1 MKNIRKIFFWV
12 MVICCSKNHY
22 AYAMDPNSGPSLLAL
37 SRDRIVSDIL
47 KSDGP
52 VARLRE
58 LQSRLP
64 GDLIQ
69 EIEAKLSDTLSLL
82 LKQYYEL
89 SQTIKAD
96 RYVESVC
103 ISNDNELIITGGGDS
118 CVNVWRLNGERYEY
132 FQTLPGHFFKKGV
145 AKIGSVLI
153 SSDKNLIITGSIDD
167 DSVNIWKFNGSEYT
181 YFQRLACNSLVL
193 SVAISQDQKL
203 IIVGCDDHALKFWHF
218 DGNGYNKVRTF
229 YDRHLYPKNLKFS
242 SDKEVFIF
250 CSTLIYTPSI
260 YVWKMDRIGLTDLEL
275 RGITHRIELS
285 EMLEIP
291 HYALAAAITSEDRF
305 LHAASLSE
313 DKYIVVVASEE
324 LNVLQFNSTNCS
336 YSLLQKLSSNS
347 WAEFVKISYDK
358 SLIMAGGLNAKT
370 NIWKFV
376 NGEYIK
382 IQELDPESGVSS
394 GELSVDGAVIA
405 LPCCNGRLN
414 IWKKISLEKL
424 LEIYTLK
431 RC

>member
-1 MKNIRKIFFWV
+1 MKNIRKIFFLFS
-12 MVICCSKNHY
+12 VICCSKNHY
-22 AYAMDPNSGPSLLAL
+22 ADAMDPNSAPSLLAL
-37 SRDRIVSDIL
+37 SYDRIVSDIL
-47 KSDGP
+47 KSADP
-52 VARLRE
+52 VARLGD

-69 EIEAKLSDTLSLL
+69 EIEAKLFDVLSLF

-89 SQTIKAD
+89 SQTIQAD

-103 ISNDNELIITGGGDS
+103 ISSDNELIITGGGDS
-118 CVNVWRLNGERYEY
+118 CVKIWRLNGESYQY
-132 FQTLPGHFFKKGV
+132 FQTLPGHFFKKGR
-145 AKIGSVLI
+145 AKIDSVLI
-153 SSDKNLIITGSIDD
+153 SPDKNLIITSSMDD
-167 DSVNIWKFNGSEYT
+167 DSVNIWKFNGTEYT
-181 YFQRLACNSLVL
+181 YFQRLACNSFVL

-203 IIVGCDDHALKFWHF
+203 IVIGCDDRTINFWHF
-218 DGNGYNKVRTF
+218 DGNVYNQVREF
-229 YDRHLYPKNLKFS
+229 YGHQLYPKNLKFS
-242 SDKEVFIF
+242 ADKEVFIF

-275 RGITHRIELS
+275 RDITHSIELS

-291 HYALAAAITSEDRF
+291 HYALAATITSEDRF
-305 LHAASLSE
+305 LHTAVLSE
-313 DKYIVVVASEE
+313 DKDIIVVASEE
-324 LNVLQFNSTNCS
+324 LNVLQFNSTNFS

-358 SLIMAGGLNAKT
+358 SLIMAGGLNTRT
-370 NIWKFV
+370 NIWKFLH
-376 NGEYIK
+376 GQYIK

-414 IWKKISLEKL
+414 IWKKISLKKL
-424 LEIYTLK
+424 LETYVLN
-431 RC
+431 R